1 MCGLWAEVYF
11 WKAGSPAKAEG
22 NWDKVKEYAALSID
36 DRKMADSP
44 LQIEV
49 MFDPLSVSSSPVL
62 SVNVVSDYGGA
73 YLDIFADMWSPVT
86 VEEEVLKLFSED
98 NYRKEFWID
107 PATNYFIKY
116 ELDDEG
122 KYNVNVLWRVE
133 EMNLMLAEACY
144 MLGDQTGAWDYLH
157 KVQSV
162 RMSDLPA
169 YTDVLTEIKNERRR
183 EFLGDSYCRWK
194 DMKRYGIS
202 IERVV
207 RKDNSE
213 IILKSNDYRYTF
225 IIPAESELQQNSND
239 FQNPGWNNQ
248 EK

>member
-1 MCGLWAEVYF
+1 MAKIEALTVDAGDWNLFYNRRAMCGLWAEVYF

-107 PATNYFIKY
+107 PA
-116 ELDDEG
+116 
-122 KYNVNVLWRVE
+122 R
-133 EMNLMLAEACY
+133 
-144 MLGDQTGAWDYLH
+144 
-157 KVQSV
+157 
-162 RMSDLPA
+162 
-169 YTDVLTEIKNERRR
+169 
-183 EFLGDSYCRWK
+183 
-194 DMKRYGIS
+194 
-202 IERVV
+202 
-207 RKDNSE
+207 
-213 IILKSNDYRYTF
+213 IILLNMNWMMKGNTMSMCCGGLKR
-225 IIPAESELQQNSND
+225 
-239 FQNPGWNNQ
+239 
-248 EK
+248 